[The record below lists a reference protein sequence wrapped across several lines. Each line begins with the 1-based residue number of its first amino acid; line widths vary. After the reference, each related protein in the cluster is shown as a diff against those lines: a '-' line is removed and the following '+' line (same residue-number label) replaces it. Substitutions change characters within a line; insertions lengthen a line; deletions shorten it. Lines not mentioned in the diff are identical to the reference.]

1 MSPTLL
7 TGDSSQAYVV
17 LRMIAECWTGNAV
30 TNSNWEDIWLNAG
43 ITTFVEREAV
53 AQIFSRYEAM
63 TGAFVGNNSLMEAVG
78 ILGANHPTYLTLH
91 PVLQGDNPNNA
102 ITIVPYEKGFQLMVF
117 IQDVIMGWSN
127 C

>member
-1 MSPTLL
+1 M
-7 TGDSSQAYVV
+7 V

-117 IQDVIMGWSN
+117 IQDVIMGWSL